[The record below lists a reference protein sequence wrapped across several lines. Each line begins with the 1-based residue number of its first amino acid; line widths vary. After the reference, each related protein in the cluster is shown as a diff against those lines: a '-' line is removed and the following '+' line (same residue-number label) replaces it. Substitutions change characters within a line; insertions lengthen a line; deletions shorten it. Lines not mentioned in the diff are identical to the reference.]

1 MQFPFFNFSY
11 CVILLFDHKEYL
23 QSFVAESSMPTD
35 ILSFKM
41 MVVLMPTNTAGRDYN
56 VQLSHVLNN
65 VARVSLLCIS
75 LSLSDNQLHR

>member
-23 QSFVAESSMPTD
+23 QSFDAESSMPTD

-41 MVVLMPTNTAGRDYN
+41 MVVLMPTNTAGRDLKDHKCYSMFD
-56 VQLSHVLNN
+56 LKS
-65 VARVSLLCIS
+65 RP
-75 LSLSDNQLHR
+75 D